1 MSRQRLLIVD
11 DEASIR
17 DMLAFFFH
25 KRGFEVL
32 TASNFTEGQASAL
45 RSTPDLVLSDIKMPD
60 GNGLDL
66 LRKIKADSPK
76 TPVIMITA
84 HTSTPDAIEAM
95 KAGAVDYIAKPF
107 NIEELGLI
115 VDRALGEKQ
124 LRDENVYLKQEL
136 AAKYTFANI
145 IGKGSRMQEIFR
157 TIERIAKVSSTV
169 LLTGESGTGKELIAR
184 AIHYTS
190 IRKDRKFVS
199 INCGALPEPLLESE
213 LFGHERGAFTGAIK
227 DKRGLFTEA
236 DNGTLFLDEIS
247 ETTVTMQVK
256 LLRAIQEKVIR
267 KVGGNDE
274 VNVDVRIIAA
284 TNKDLTELVA
294 SGRFREDLFYR
305 INVIPIPLPPLRARL
320 EDIAPL
326 TQHFIGK
333 ICKEQK
339 IPEKKISTEA
349 MRLLEAYPWPGNV
362 RELEN
367 SLERTV
373 ALEAGP
379 VITVSSLP
387 EAIALGVKTR
397 VPDFESLPQEGIN
410 LESYLEAVGKRLMRE
425 ALDRCEGVQTKA
437 AELLHMSFRSFRY
450 YAKKYSLVRR
460 DEVYE
465 GEGGPE
471 VEEPPAANAE
481 GA

>member
-1 MSRQRLLIVD
+1 MLIVD

-32 TASNFTEGQASAL
+32 TASNFTEGQACAL

-66 LRKIKADSPK
+66 LRKIKSESPK

-107 NIEELGLI
+107 NIEELALI

-190 IRKDRKFVS
+190 VRKDRKFVS

-213 LFGHERGAFTGAIK
+213 LFGHERGSFTGAIK
-227 DKRGLFTEA
+227 DKRGLFSEA
-236 DNGTLFLDEIS
+236 DSGTLFLDEIS
-247 ETTVTMQVK
+247 ETTPTMQVK

-274 VNVDVRIIAA
+274 VTVDARIVAA
-284 TNKDLTELVA
+284 TNKDLTDLVA
-294 SGRFREDLFYR
+294 QGKFREDLFYR
-305 INVIPIPLPPLRARL
+305 INVIPIALPPLRARL

-333 ICKEQK
+333 ICKEQR

-367 SLERTV
+367 TLERTV
-373 ALEAGP
+373 ALEPGP
-379 VITVSSLP
+379 IITVSSLP
-387 EAIALGVKTR
+387 ESIALGVKTR

-425 ALDRCEGVQTKA
+425 ALDRCDGVQTKA

-460 DEVYE
+460 DDIYE
-465 GEGGPE
+465 AGSPDG
-471 VEEPPAANAE
+471 EEPPAAEAE

>member
-1 MSRQRLLIVD
+1 MSGQRLLIVD

-32 TASNFTEGQASAL
+32 TASNFTEGLASSQ
-45 RSTPDLVLSDIKMPD
+45 RSSPDLILCDIKMPD

-66 LRKIKADSPK
+66 LRKVKAESPK

-115 VDRALGEKQ
+115 VDRALGEKE

-157 TIERIAKVSSTV
+157 TIERIARVSSTV

-190 IRKDRKFVS
+190 VRKDRKFVS

-247 ETTVTMQVK
+247 ETTPTMQVK

-274 VNVDVRIIAA
+274 VSVDARIIAA
-284 TNKDLTELVA
+284 TNKDLTELVTE
-294 SGRFREDLFYR
+294 GKFREDLFYR
-305 INVIPIPLPPLRARL
+305 INVIPIALLPLRARL

-349 MRLLEAYPWPGNV
+349 MRLLEAYSWPGNV

-367 SLERTV
+367 TLERTV
-373 ALEAGP
+373 ALEPGP

-387 EAIALGVKTR
+387 ESIALGVRTR

-425 ALDRCEGVQTKA
+425 ALDRCDGVQTKA

-460 DEVYE
+460 DDIYE
-465 GEGGPE
+465 GE
-471 VEEPPAANAE
+471 ASANGENPLTAE

>member
-1 MSRQRLLIVD
+1 MSGQRLLIVD

-25 KRGFEVL
+25 KRGFEVM
-32 TASNFTEGQASAL
+32 TASNFTEGQASVL
-45 RSTPDLVLSDIKMPD
+45 RSTPDLVLCDIKMPD

-66 LRKIKADSPK
+66 LKKIKSESPK

-84 HTSTPDAIEAM
+84 HTSTADAIDAM

-107 NIEELGLI
+107 NVEELGLI
-115 VDRALGEKQ
+115 VDRALGEKE

-157 TIERIAKVSSTV
+157 TIERIARVSSTV

-236 DNGTLFLDEIS
+236 DHGTLFLDEIS
-247 ETTVTMQVK
+247 ETTLTMQVK
-256 LLRAIQEKVIR
+256 LLRAIQERVIR
-267 KVGGNDE
+267 KVGGNEE
-274 VNVDVRIIAA
+274 VTIDVRIIAA
-284 TNKDLTELVA
+284 TNKDLQELVA
-294 SGRFREDLFYR
+294 DGKFREDLFYR
-305 INVIPIPLPPLRARL
+305 INVIPIGLPPLRARL

-326 TQHFIGK
+326 TQYFIVK
-333 ICKEQK
+333 VCADQK

-367 SLERTV
+367 TLERTV
-373 ALEAGP
+373 ALEPGP
-379 VITVSSLP
+379 LITVSSLP
-387 EAIALGVKTR
+387 ESIALGIKSR

-460 DEVYE
+460 DEIYE
-465 GEGGPE
+465 GGG
-471 VEEPPAANAE
+471 EEAPAAAE
-481 GA
+481 IEEGV

>member
-32 TASNFTEGQASAL
+32 TASNFAEGQASAL
-45 RSTPDLVLSDIKMPD
+45 RSTPDLVLCDIKMPD

-66 LRKIKADSPK
+66 LRKIKAESAK

-95 KAGAVDYIAKPF
+95 KAGAVDYLAKPF
-107 NIEELGLI
+107 NVEELGLI
-115 VDRALGEKQ
+115 VDRALGEMQ

-157 TIERIAKVSSTV
+157 TIERIARVSSTV

-190 IRKDRKFVS
+190 VRKDRKFVS

-247 ETTVTMQVK
+247 ETTLTMQVK

-267 KVGGNDE
+267 KVGGNEE
-274 VNVDVRIIAA
+274 VSIDVRIIAA
-284 TNKDLTELVA
+284 TNKDLPDLVTE
-294 SGRFREDLFYR
+294 GKFREDLFYR
-305 INVIPIPLPPLRARL
+305 INVIPILLPPLRARL

-333 ICKEQK
+333 VCKEQK

-367 SLERTV
+367 TLERTV
-373 ALEAGP
+373 ALEPGP

-387 EAIALGVKTR
+387 ESIALGVKTR

-410 LESYLEAVGKRLMRE
+410 LEGYLEAVGKRLMRE
-425 ALDRCEGVQTKA
+425 ALDRCDGVQTKA

-460 DEVYE
+460 DDIYE
-465 GEGGPE
+465 AVEG
-471 VEEPPAANAE
+471 EEPPAAEA
-481 GA
+481 

>member
-1 MSRQRLLIVD
+1 MSGQRLLIVD
-11 DEASIR
+11 DEGSIR

-25 KRGFEVL
+25 KKGFEVM

-45 RSTPDLVLSDIKMPD
+45 RSTPDLVLCDIKMPD

-66 LRKIKADSPK
+66 LKKIKTESPK

-95 KAGAVDYIAKPF
+95 KLGAVDYIAKPF
-107 NIEELGLI
+107 NIEELALI
-115 VDRALGEKQ
+115 VDRALGEKE

-136 AAKYTFANI
+136 AGKYTFANI

-157 TIERIAKVSSTV
+157 TVERIARVSSTV

-213 LFGHERGAFTGAIK
+213 LFGHVRGAFTGAIK

-236 DNGTLFLDEIS
+236 DHGTLFLDEIS
-247 ETTVTMQVK
+247 ETTLTMQVK
-256 LLRAIQEKVIR
+256 LLRAIQERVIR
-267 KVGGNDE
+267 KVGGNEE
-274 VNVDVRIIAA
+274 VSIDVRIIAA
-284 TNKDLTELVA
+284 TNKDLRDLVA
-294 SGRFREDLFYR
+294 EGKFREDLFYR

-326 TQHFIGK
+326 TQYFIAAV
-333 ICKEQK
+333 CKDQK

-367 SLERTV
+367 TLERTV
-373 ALEAGP
+373 ALEPGP

-387 EAIALGVKTR
+387 ESIALGVKTR

-450 YAKKYSLVRR
+450 YAKKYALVRR
-460 DEVYE
+460 DEIFE
-465 GEGGPE
+465 ATD
-471 VEEPPAANAE
+471 EEPATEIE
-481 GA
+481 GL

>member
-1 MSRQRLLIVD
+1 MSGQRLLIVD

-25 KRGFEVL
+25 KKGFEVL
-32 TASNFTEGQASAL
+32 TASNFTEGQAAAA
-45 RSTPDLVLSDIKMPD
+45 RSSPDLVLCDIRMPD

-66 LRKIKADSPK
+66 LRKVKAESPK

-84 HTSTPDAIEAM
+84 HTSTKDAIEAM

-107 NIEELGLI
+107 DVEELGLI
-115 VDRALGEKQ
+115 VDRALEGKL
-124 LRDENVYLKQEL
+124 LRDENVYLRQEL
-136 AAKYTFANI
+136 AARYTFANI

-157 TIERIAKVSSTV
+157 TIERIGKVSSTA

-199 INCGALPEPLLESE
+199 INCGALPETLLESE
-213 LFGHERGAFTGAIK
+213 LFGHERGAFTGAVK
-227 DKRGLFTEA
+227 EKRGLFSEA
-236 DNGTLFLDEIS
+236 DSGTLFLDEIS
-247 ETTVTMQVK
+247 ETTLTMQVK

-274 VNVDVRIIAA
+274 LPVDVRIIAA
-284 TNKDLTELVA
+284 TNKDLSDLVA
-294 SGRFREDLFYR
+294 EGKFREDLFYR
-305 INVIPIPLPPLRARL
+305 INVIPIVLPPLRSRV

-326 TQHFIGK
+326 TQHFLSK
-333 ICKEQK
+333 VCREQK

-367 SLERTV
+367 TLERTV
-373 ALEAGP
+373 ALEPGP
-379 VITVSSLP
+379 VVTASSLP
-387 EAIALGVKTR
+387 EAIALGVRTR
-397 VPDFESLPQEGIN
+397 VPDFESLPPEGIN
-410 LESYLEAVGKRLMRE
+410 LEAYLEAVGKRLMRE
-425 ALDRCEGVQTKA
+425 ALDRCDGVQTKA
-437 AELLHMSFRSFRY
+437 AELLRMSFRSFRY
-450 YAKKYSLVRR
+450 YAKKYNLVRKE
-460 DEVYE
+460 DLYE
-465 GEGGPE
+465 QEPE
-471 VEEPPAANAE
+471 EAHEAE
-481 GA
+481 AP

>member
-1 MSRQRLLIVD
+1 MSGARLLIVD

-32 TASNFTEGQASAL
+32 TASNYAEGAASAI
-45 RSTPDLVLSDIKMPD
+45 RSSPDLVLCDIKMPD

-66 LRKIKADSPK
+66 LSKVRDEKLP

-84 HTSTPDAIEAM
+84 HTSTEDAIQAM
-95 KAGAVDYIAKPF
+95 KRGAVDYISKPF
-107 NIEELGLI
+107 NNDELLL
-115 VDRALGEKQ
+115 VVRRALGEKQ
-124 LRDENVYLKQEL
+124 LQDENLYLRQEL
-136 AAKYTFANI
+136 AGKYTFANI

-157 TIERIAKVSSTV
+157 SIERIGKVSSTV

-184 AIHYTS
+184 AIHFSS
-190 IRKDRKFVS
+190 IRRDKKFVS
-199 INCGALPEPLLESE
+199 INCGALPETLLESE
-213 LFGHERGAFTGAIK
+213 LFGHERGAFTGAVRE
-227 DKRGLFTEA
+227 KRGLFQEA
-236 DNGTLFLDEIS
+236 DGGTLFLDEMS
-247 ETTVTMQVK
+247 ETTSTMQVK
-256 LLRAIQEKVIR
+256 LLRAIQEKLIR
-267 KVGGNDE
+267 RVGGNE
-274 VNVDVRIIAA
+274 ENSVDCRIIAA
-284 TNKDLTELVA
+284 TNKDLNDLVA
-294 SGRFREDLFYR
+294 EGKFREDLFYR
-305 INVIPIPLPPLRARL
+305 INVIPIPLPPLRSRT

-326 TQHFIGK
+326 TQYFIAK
-333 ICKEQK
+333 VCKEQR

-349 MRLLEAYPWPGNV
+349 MRLLEAYGWPGNV

-367 SLERTV
+367 TLERTV
-373 ALEAGP
+373 ALEPGP

-387 EAIALGVKTR
+387 ESIALGVKTR

-450 YAKKYSLVRR
+450 YAKKYALVRR
-460 DEVYE
+460 DEIFE
-465 GEGGPE
+465 GED
-471 VEEPPAANAE
+471 E
-481 GA
+481 GSP

>member
-1 MSRQRLLIVD
+1 MSGQRILIVD

-17 DMLAFFFH
+17 DMLGFFFH

-45 RSTPDLVLSDIKMPD
+45 RSTPDLILSDIKMPD

-66 LRKIKADSPK
+66 LRRVKAESPK

-124 LRDENVYLKQEL
+124 LRDENIYLKQEL

-256 LLRAIQEKVIR
+256 LLRAIQEKSIR
-267 KVGGNDE
+267 AVGANTE
-274 VNVDVRIIAA
+274 TNVDVRILSA
-284 TNKDLTELVA
+284 THKDLSRLVA
-294 SGRFREDLFYR
+294 EGRFRQDLYYR
-305 INVIPIPLPPLRARL
+305 INVIELRVPPLRERLDDLAGLSAKILARL
-320 EDIAPL
+320 ADAQGRAVPSL
-326 TQHFIGK
+326 ADDAVQALRDDPF
-333 ICKEQK
+333 
-339 IPEKKISTEA
+339 
-349 MRLLEAYPWPGNV
+349 PGNV

-367 SLERTV
+367 ILER
-373 ALEAGP
+373 ALALADDDILAAADLRLPQSAAPATPAGEHP
-379 VITVSSLP
+379 AAAAPAAGVDPRTLDPRDTATSALP
-387 EAIALGVKTR
+387 SYIEEIERAAIQHALQENRYNKTRTAAALGITFRALRYKLKK
-397 VPDFESLPQEGIN
+397 FGI
-410 LESYLEAVGKRLMRE
+410 
-425 ALDRCEGVQTKA
+425 D
-437 AELLHMSFRSFRY
+437 
-450 YAKKYSLVRR
+450 
-460 DEVYE
+460 
-465 GEGGPE
+465 
-471 VEEPPAANAE
+471 
-481 GA
+481 

>member
-1 MSRQRLLIVD
+1 MDLLIVD
-11 DEASIR
+11 DEASLR
-17 DMLAFFFH
+17 DFMTIVFEEDGWKVETAGSLA
-25 KRGFEVL
+25 
-32 TASNFTEGQASAL
+32 EGRAAL
-45 RSTPDLVLSDIKMPD
+45 QKNEPDLVLCDLMLPD

-66 LRKIKADSPK
+66 LRDIKAQNP
-76 TPVIMITA
+76 TVAVIMITA
-84 HTSTPDAIEAM
+84 HTSTQDAIEAM

-107 NIEELGLI
+107 NVEELAMI
-115 VDRALGEKQ
+115 VDRALGEKN
-124 LRDENVYLKQEL
+124 LIDENVYLKQEL

-157 TIERIAKVSSTV
+157 TIERIGKVSTTV
-169 LLTGESGTGKELIAR
+169 LITGESGTGKELIAR

-190 IRKDRKFVS
+190 VRQNKKFVS
-199 INCGALPEPLLESE
+199 INCGALPESLLESE

-227 DKRGLFTEA
+227 DKRGLFSEA
-236 DNGTLFLDEIS
+236 DAGTLFLDEIS
-247 ETTVTMQVK
+247 ETTPTMQVK
-256 LLRAIQEKVIR
+256 LLRAIQEKLIR
-267 KVGGNDE
+267 KVGGNE
-274 VNVDVRIIAA
+274 ETSVDVRIIAA
-284 TNKDLTELVA
+284 TNKDLAALVTE
-294 SGRFREDLFYR
+294 GKFREDLFYR
-305 INVIPIPLPPLRARL
+305 INVIPIVLPPMRARV

-326 TQHFIGK
+326 TQHFIVK

-373 ALEAGP
+373 ALEPGP

-387 EAIALGVKTR
+387 EAIALGVRTR
-397 VPDFESLPQEGIN
+397 VPDFESLPAEGIN
-410 LESYLEAVGKRLMRE
+410 LEAYLEAVGKRLMRE

-437 AELLHMSFRSFRY
+437 AELLRMSFRSFRY
-450 YAKKYSLVRR
+450 YAKKYNLVRK

-465 GEGGPE
+465 GEEGPAE
-471 VEEPPAANAE
+471 VTEA
-481 GA
+481 